1 MPNPTVPDF
10 TELGARKL
18 AELQANGYRITGYCF
33 ERQVDGTQ
41 PQRGFVDF
49 AGFVGWWTADDRWGR
64 RAHELH
70 AAFGNAELPEFSGCV
85 AIGNVGQDDLPQ
97 RQMQNKC
104 WCTTCRP
111 ISGFGED
118 MRFVVC
124 PTCGNKRC
132 PHAHNHALACT
143 NSNEPGQPGS
153 SWEHVKPIT
162 AHGVAD
168 MKGGQDVE

>member
-10 TELGARKL
+10 NDVAARKL
-18 AELQANGYRITGYCF
+18 ADLLEKGFVITGVCF
-33 ERQVDGTQ
+33 ERQTGEKQ

-49 AGFVGWWTADDRWGR
+49 AGFVGWWK
-64 RAHELH
+64 
-70 AAFGNAELPEFSGCV
+70 AA
-85 AIGNVGQDDLPQ
+85 QDDPPQ
-97 RQMQNKC
+97 RQMHKC

-132 PHAHNHALACT
+132 PRAHNHTLACT
-143 NSNEPGQPGS
+143 GSNEPGQKGS

-168 MKGGQDVE
+168 MKGGQDD

>member
-1 MPNPTVPDF
+1 MASPTVPDF
-10 TELGARKL
+10 TGVAARKL

-33 ERQVDGTQ
+33 ERQVEGTQ

-49 AGFVGWWTADDRWGR
+49 AGFVGWW
-64 RAHELH
+64 
-70 AAFGNAELPEFSGCV
+70 NAV
-85 AIGNVGQDDLPQ
+85 QDATPQ
-97 RQMQNKC
+97 RQIHSC

-111 ISGFGED
+111 
-118 MRFVVC
+118 MRIDDPGSMRMALC

-132 PHAHNHALACT
+132 PRAHNHALACT
-143 NSNEPGQPGS
+143 GSNEPGQPGS

-168 MKGGQDVE
+168 MKGGQDVAE